1 MKIPSSIAPPLENV
15 RNLSADGTKVGS
27 GVDAAKQASVAQ
39 ATIRVVQEALAKTG
53 TVSTTAPS
61 AQLSVDPSR
70 ISKLA
75 GVDKSKDA
83 DKLDTA
89 KLDAIKRSI
98 EDGSFEIDYRA
109 IAQQLVEQSAQ
120 RGMKRG

>member
-1 MKIPSSIAPPLENV
+1 
-15 RNLSADGTKVGS
+15 VGS